1 MTIQKREIFINEE
14 SKFQRSNK
22 MISNQSSNQ
31 LREEYKSEIS
41 DNRSEIKSV
50 NMLNIERDDQLQN
63 LT

>member
-22 MISNQSSNQ
+22 IISNQRSNQ
-31 LREEYKSEIS
+31 LREECKSEIS